1 MVSEFSEFFCYDGSV
16 SEGSAYKDWSEY
28 DVLKHF
34 SINLVT
40 LKGFEPLLADPESA
54 VLPLN
59 YRVTIGEIIA
69 SEI

>member
-1 MVSEFSEFFCYDGSV
+1 MTVALIKVGRNTMFL
-16 SEGSAYKDWSEY
+16 EY
-28 DVLKHF
+28 F
-34 SINLVT
+34 PINLVT

>member
-1 MVSEFSEFFCYDGSV
+1 M
-16 SEGSAYKDWSEY
+16 
-28 DVLKHF
+28 
-34 SINLVT
+34 VT

-59 YRVTIGEIIA
+59 YRVTIGKIIA

>member
-1 MVSEFSEFFCYDGSV
+1 MFWE
-16 SEGSAYKDWSEY
+16 
-28 DVLKHF
+28 VLKC
-34 SINLVT
+34 SIMVT